1 MSLQLGL
8 KHLKQVRE
16 KKGQV
21 AIEFIIVSVV
31 VFFFLLFFLSFALV
45 LVVSEYVEFATFM
58 AARTLKA
65 GHVSQTVQ
73 ETNATG
79 VFQSYMQRV
88 GTLVKNPSLSF
99 IAADPQ
105 DPQGTLGAIA
115 TYTVDLFYLPPVYLL
130 NGQPLSRITLHSE
143 AHLGRDPSYI
153 ECRLFFNQFAA
164 AHGLGL
170 EGTNLVLEMEDNG
183 C

>member
-88 GTLVKNPSLSF
+88 GTLVRTTRVESLNVSKIVFSF
-99 IAADPQ
+99 I
-105 DPQGTLGAIA
+105 T
-115 TYTVDLFYLPPVYLL
+115 FKSLL
-130 NGQPLSRITLHSE
+130 EVS
-143 AHLGRDPSYI
+143 
-153 ECRLFFNQFAA
+153 
-164 AHGLGL
+164 
-170 EGTNLVLEMEDNG
+170 
-183 C
+183 